1 VKDTRSI
8 QHPDDDAS
16 NTGNAL
22 ELRLPSPKCTPGTY
36 ACTAPFSDG
45 ILICGPDANWQVSS
59 LCCGTN
65 TCDPEGVAHCEC
77 SPEPHSL
84 GTDEDA
90 THNNN
95 AIEQRSDLGM
105 GCTPATYGCTDNQD
119 AITVCD
125 LNGQWHLAALCCG
138 PGTCNIIPLQP
149 NVPYCTYCNGPSVP
163 HTETNSTHVKPAV
176 AELDYE
182 ESCEPATYQC
192 TRRYADALEV
202 CGLDR
207 KWKLVAT
214 CCGVHTCQISPFLEV
229 PLCNCP
235 NGSRSLDAS
244 AHEEETPSIQQ
255 VISDDPSAAACS
267 PGTFQCR
274 APYVFGQLQVCNS
287 LGVWQ
292 VSSNCCGPY
301 TCIITQGDIPA
312 HCECSPKPQTLE
324 TVAAPSTMSVAVST
338 KV

>member
-1 VKDTRSI
+1 LFSCQGADTPGLGDHWCGGGPTLAHEEKRTETPKAEVKDTRSI

-22 ELRLPSPKCTPGTY
+22 ELRLPSPKGT
-36 ACTAPFSDG
+36 G
-45 ILICGPDANWQVSS
+45 
-59 LCCGTN
+59 
-65 TCDPEGVAHCEC
+65 
-77 SPEPHSL
+77 
-84 GTDEDA
+84 EDA
-90 THNNN
+90 SNNNN
-95 AIEQRSDLGM
+95 ALEQRSHLDM
-105 GCTPATYGCTDNQD
+105 GRTPATYDCAARHD
-119 AITVCD
+119 AIMVCD
-125 LNGQWHLAALCCG
+125 LNGEWQLAALCCG
-138 PGTCNIIPLQP
+138 HNTCKMKPSQP
-149 NVPYCTYCNGPSVP
+149 NVPYCTTCNGPSVS

-182 ESCEPATYQC
+182 ESCEPSTYQC

-207 KWKLVAT
+207 KWKLAAT

-229 PLCNCP
+229 PVCNCSSD
-235 NGSRSLDAS
+235 SRFLDAS

-301 TCIITQGDIPA
+301 TCIIAQGDIPA

-324 TVAAPSTMSVAVST
+324 TGAAPPTMSVAVST